1 MTDKK
6 LIDINPIP
14 ESTRENLL
22 NPASK
27 SVGNALGTVC
37 DSLFNLILMPLRK
50 YNVIKEN
57 DLNDFKL
64 KVESKSNEI
73 PIENRDD
80 SKIGLALKTIEDVRY
95 QFDEEIMR
103 EMFANLLTATLDNRV
118 NNDVIPIFSHLL
130 ANMSPGEAKL
140 LKTLKEN
147 DAVLPLVEVTVN
159 NSKSSI
165 ENKLSKNRFNPNELM
180 DMLGLDNLEI
190 SIDSDIILMKDKF
203 SSNEGHLIESLEANG
218 LIVADRNVELEA
230 DKHQKMY
237 NLFEN
242 SDYYTGFNK
251 ELPMIIDDI
260 EFSNLSLKKG
270 RFRLSLLGFKLVKI
284 ILP

>member
-190 SIDSDIILMKDKF
+190 SIDSNIILMKDKF

-260 EFSNLSLKKG
+260 EFSNLSLKKVA
-270 RFRLSLLGFKLVKI
+270 FVYLYLVSN
-284 ILP
+284 